1 MRKRR
6 DFVVKVAMVMVM
18 GSGNLIPTTQQTDR
32 ATVGN
37 KRKATAVSILLLQTV
52 IELRAIKNNA
62 ANADA
67 RARCRAD
74 FEGT

>member
-1 MRKRR
+1 
-6 DFVVKVAMVMVM
+6 MVMVM

-52 IELRAIKNNA
+52 IELRAIKK
-62 ANADA
+62 
-67 RARCRAD
+67 
-74 FEGT
+74 